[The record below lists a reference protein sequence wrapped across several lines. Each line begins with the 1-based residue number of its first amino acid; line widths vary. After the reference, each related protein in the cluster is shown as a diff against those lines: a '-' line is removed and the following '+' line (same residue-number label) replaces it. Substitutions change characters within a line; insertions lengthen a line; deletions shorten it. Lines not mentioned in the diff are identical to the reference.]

1 MKPLRLFLLLVCFGS
16 GYTVF
21 SQDLDF
27 GARYLF
33 EYADPLRGEYGS
45 WESMIDS
52 VNQKNDSIWFAIP
65 NKSFLKVKE
74 KTYLLHDSG
83 TFLLYD
89 YNLQEGDTFELI
101 YWNDLFMKID
111 TSYYKVIKL
120 ESRKYLDGIDRK
132 VWTFHFVRRT
142 SAGFNYNNLYEWIEN
157 FGANF
162 IWDYTA
168 WQGYSMTSAVFVCS
182 SNNEAIFNNGDYV
195 PDEMTCDEASWQ
207 MVLSSDGLNKSEIRM
222 YPNPAKDYLYCNI
235 KMKDTTNYTIFN
247 SAGLE
252 VSSGI
257 WSDKI
262 NVSELGAGSYFLQIE
277 TPTTSFLARFFKF

>member
-89 YNLQEGDTFELI
+89 YSLQEGDTFELVC
-101 YWNDLFMKID
+101 WNDISMNDRYDLFIR
-111 TSYYKVIKL
+111 L
-120 ESRKYLDGIDRK
+120 ES
-132 VWTFHFVRRT
+132 W
-142 SAGFNYNNLYEWIEN
+142 S
-157 FGANF
+157 
-162 IWDYTA
+162 
-168 WQGYSMTSAVFVCS
+168 QG
-182 SNNEAIFNNGDYV
+182 
-195 PDEMTCDEASWQ
+195 
-207 MVLSSDGLNKSEIRM
+207 
-222 YPNPAKDYLYCNI
+222 NI
-235 KMKDTTNYTIFN
+235 
-247 SAGLE
+247 
-252 VSSGI
+252 
-257 WSDKI
+257 
-262 NVSELGAGSYFLQIE
+262 
-277 TPTTSFLARFFKF
+277 